1 MESPARSI
9 IALWR
14 GDVGDRHHKKLSP
27 LRSIIPVGQQR
38 IGSLIPARIFAG
50 PLFQPGIPVRREAR
64 VILGILKET
73 ASGETRVALL
83 PESLRALVAQGI
95 SVSVEAGAGL
105 AAGASDQ
112 AYVEAGATFTADRR
126 WIIANADLLPVVNML
141 PDADQ
146 ARLKSGAV
154 VVGFMKPLDAPAALL
169 EAMHR
174 PASLFSMELVP
185 RISRAQSMDA
195 LSSMATIAG
204 YKAVVA
210 AADRLPRLFPMLI
223 TAAGTIPP
231 ARVFVIGAG
240 VAGLQAIA
248 TARRLGAVV
257 EAYDIRAAAGE
268 QVRSLGAKFLD
279 VDLGGISTEGGGGYA
294 AELTEEALDRGR
306 DLIVRTAAHSD
317 VIITTAQVP
326 GRPAPR
332 LIRRE
337 AIEAMRAGSVVVDV
351 AAPAGGNCELT
362 QPGVT
367 QTINHVTLLAPL
379 NLPAEVPVHA
389 SQLYARNVVNFLA
402 LIVKNGT
409 LTIDLNDEVL
419 AGACVAH
426 EGRPVNPRVAKLL
439 ETAIEPEVVR

>member
-1 MESPARSI
+1 MRLA
-9 IALWR
+9 
-14 GDVGDRHHKKLSP
+14 
-27 LRSIIPVGQQR
+27 
-38 IGSLIPARIFAG
+38 
-50 PLFQPGIPVRREAR
+50 
-64 VILGILKET
+64 ILKET
-73 ASGETRVALL
+73 APGETRVALL
-83 PESLRALVAQGI
+83 PESLKSLIAQGI
-95 SVSVEAGAGL
+95 AVFVEAGAGDS
-105 AAGASDQ
+105 AGASDR
-112 AYVEAGATFTADRR
+112 AYAEAGATVTTDR
-126 WIIANADLLPVVNML
+126 ASLLATADLLPVVNA
-141 PDADQ
+141 PDSVDQ
-146 ARLKSGAV
+146 PCLKPGAV
-154 VVGFMKPLDAPAALL
+154 MIGFLKPLDAPHALAAAI
-169 EAMHR
+169 EQ
-174 PASLFSMELVP
+174 PTTLFSMELVP

-204 YKAVVA
+204 YKAVIA
-210 AADRLPRLFPMLI
+210 AAGRLPRLFPMLM

-257 EAYDIRAAAGE
+257 EAYDVRAAAGE

-306 DLIVRTAAHSD
+306 DLITRTAAHSD

-332 LIRRE
+332 LIRKG
-337 AIEAMRAGSVVVDV
+337 AVEAMRAGSVLVDL

-362 QPGVT
+362 QPGIE
-367 QTINHVTLLAPL
+367 QTINGVTLLAPL

-389 SQLYARNVVNFLA
+389 SQLYARNILNFLA
-402 LIVKNGT
+402 LIVKKGDIT
-409 LTIDLNDEVL
+409 LDLADEVL

-426 EGRPVNPRVAKLL
+426 NGSPVNPRVAKLL
-439 ETAIEPEVVR
+439 APAVAN

>member
-1 MESPARSI
+1 M
-9 IALWR
+9 LL
-14 GDVGDRHHKKLSP
+14 V
-27 LRSIIPVGQQR
+27 
-38 IGSLIPARIFAG
+38 
-50 PLFQPGIPVRREAR
+50 
-64 VILGILKET
+64 ILKET
-73 ASGETRVALL
+73 APGETRVALL
-83 PESLRALVAQGI
+83 PESLKTLIAQGI
-95 SVSVEAGAGL
+95 SVTVESGAGVS
-105 AAGASDQ
+105 AGASDA
-112 AYVEAGATFTADRR
+112 AYSEAGATVTADRAYLL
-126 WIIANADLLPVVNML
+126 ANADLLPLVNA
-141 PDADQ
+141 PGAADQ
-146 ARLKSGAV
+146 ARLKPHAV
-154 VVGFMKPLDAPAALL
+154 VLGFLKPLDAPQALAA
-169 EAMHR
+169 AIAR
-174 PASLFSMELVP
+174 PVTLFSLELVP

-204 YKAVVA
+204 YKAVIA

-257 EAYDIRAAAGE
+257 QAYDVRAAAGE

-306 DLIVRTAAHSD
+306 DLITRTAAQSD
-317 VIITTAQVP
+317 VIVTTAQVP

-332 LIRRE
+332 LIRR
-337 AIEAMRAGSVVVDV
+337 AAVEAMRPGSVLVDL

-367 QTINHVTLLAPL
+367 QTIGGVTLLAPL
-379 NLPAEVPVHA
+379 NLAAEVPVHA
-389 SQLYARNVVNFLA
+389 SQLYARNILNFLA
-402 LIVKNGT
+402 LIVKKGELT
-409 LTIDLNDEVL
+409 LDLADEVL

-426 EGRPVNPRVAKLL
+426 EGSPVNPRVAKLL
-439 ETAIEPEVVR
+439 EAVTAATG